1 MTPTR
6 FTIAY
11 GCLFVVALM
20 PYVCAILA
28 KRFGAQV
35 TGARYDN
42 ARPREWLARLTGWP
56 ARANAAQANCFEAM
70 PFFFAAV
77 IIAQQRHAIQGPLDM
92 LCAMFV
98 VCRVL
103 YVLMYVADMH
113 LLRSLMWFLAF
124 GLNVA
129 IFFWGF

>member
-1 MTPTR
+1 MSTVR

-11 GCLFVVALM
+11 GCLFAVALM

-28 KRFGAQV
+28 KRFGSKLA
-35 TGARYDN
+35 GSRYDN
-42 ARPREWLARLTGWP
+42 ARPREWLSKLTGWP

-77 IIAQQRHAIQGPLDM
+77 IIAQQKLAMQGTLDM
-92 LCAMFV
+92 LCVMFV
-98 VCRVL
+98 VCRIL
-103 YVLMYVADMH
+103 YVLMYIADMH